1 MDLDANWIV
10 KRLRIAVEISEENR
24 TENDLL
30 KGKWVPIEL
39 IKNIISDYDKA
50 WEKMA
55 EEHYEDV
62 KGKEVK
68 DETKL

>member
-10 KRLRIAVEISEENR
+10 KRLRIAVEISEENK

-30 KGKWVPIEL
+30 KGKWIPVDV
-39 IKNIISDYDKA
+39 IKTIISDYDKA
-50 WEKMA
+50 WEDMA
-55 EEHYEDV
+55 EQHYEDMR
-62 KGKEVK
+62 KEVK